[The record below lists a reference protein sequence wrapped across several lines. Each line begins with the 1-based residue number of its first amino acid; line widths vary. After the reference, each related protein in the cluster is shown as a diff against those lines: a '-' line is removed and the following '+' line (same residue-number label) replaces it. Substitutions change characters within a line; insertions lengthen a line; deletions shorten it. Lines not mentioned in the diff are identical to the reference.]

1 MSENSQNQQLQ
12 IKSTRSVIWMSL
24 AICIGACVY
33 GYYSVCV
40 SELATLISQKNNI
53 NSQEEFV
60 YELSVTTSLFNFG
73 AFLSTSFP

>member
-1 MSENSQNQQLQ
+1 
-12 IKSTRSVIWMSL
+12 MSL

-73 AFLSTSFP
+73 AFLSTSFPWVRSICVQTLHFLFWRT